1 MLSVFIQSVPYIIA
15 LIIPYFMLTGGMKP
29 QFYFPFFGV
38 PILLLSY
45 FSIPMTAAGMFIFAT
60 LVGTV
65 GLIFS
70 IGDIATGGPFIFILQ
85 MGWLWY
91 IFWKAQKMIEAK
103 DLEVQK
109 VQEKIENLEIGV
121 TAFQQKRK
129 ELEEA
134 CHGLKEKIY
143 RYTQLR
149 SFTDDLSSYLQ
160 LEDIKKQTKD
170 SIHRFFNRETDL
182 EIFLNLFPLPSS
194 PLKEDEIGGWIVKHR
209 IPFIVG
215 DMSLDP
221 RVSSSQTGKKGSLIA
236 APLERENLIMGT
248 LSLESPRLKRWKED
262 DLRFFSDISNIV
274 SLVTTNALFYEK
286 IESLAV
292 RDSLTGLFVRYRF
305 DERLEEE
312 FFRSKIN
319 KSALSLIIFD
329 IDHFKRV
336 NDAWGH
342 LVGDKILHNV
352 AEIIVTQT
360 RTTDFCSRYGGEEI
374 AVLMPFTSQENAYQ
388 IAERIRLKVM
398 ATPMGK
404 EKIYVTIS
412 GGVASRNPNMDQSN
426 VLIETA
432 DRALYK
438 AKDLG
443 RNKVVFQ

>member
-1 MLSVFIQSVPYIIA
+1 MLSVFIQSVPYVIA
-15 LIIPYFMLTGGMKP
+15 LVIPYLMLTGGMTP

-38 PILLLSY
+38 PILFLSY
-45 FSIPMTAAGMFIFAT
+45 FSIPMTAAGMFIFAI

-70 IGDIATGGPFIFILQ
+70 IGNLATGGPFIFLLQ

-121 TAFQQKRK
+121 QDLEQKRK
-129 ELEEA
+129 ELEELL
-134 CHGLKEKIY
+134 HGLKEKIY

-160 LEDIKKQTKD
+160 IEEIKRQTKD
-170 SIHRFFNRETDL
+170 SIRRFFSRETGL
-182 EIFLNLFPLPSS
+182 EISLNLFPLPSS
-194 PLKEDEIGGWIVKHR
+194 PAKGDEIGEWIVKHR
-209 IPFIVG
+209 IPFLVG
-215 DMSLDP
+215 DMSQDP
-221 RVSSSQTGKKGSLIA
+221 RLTSSHSGKKGSFIA

-248 LSLESPRLKRWKED
+248 LNLESPKLKRWREE

-319 KSALSLIIFD
+319 KSELSLIIFD

-336 NDAWGH
+336 NDSWGH

-374 AVLMPFTSQENAYQ
+374 AVLMPFTSKENAYL
-388 IAERIRLKVM
+388 IADRIRLKVM

-412 GGVASRNPNMDQSN
+412 GGVSSRTSDMDHSN
-426 VLIETA
+426 ILIETA

-443 RNKVVFQ
+443 RNKVNLQ